1 MPKERIAMSDS
12 FIFYKSFWE
21 CVEDLDP
28 GEDATP
34 EEKDEALR
42 TQFNVLRAICEY
54 AFEGKEPPRGGLES
68 ALFRQAK
75 PQIDANK
82 RRCENGK
89 KGGRPKTNAEPSENH
104 EEAKQKPMVIEDETI
119 GKQKENHRLSTSKP
133 NVNVNVNDN
142 VNVNVN
148 DNANENEKVNVKDKT
163 LMRTRAQGVTASQMV
178 IDHGFSEPVQGKV
191 LDWIRY
197 KTEKR
202 QGYKETGLKSL
213 ITVIQ
218 RQIDLYGESA
228 VIRCIEDS
236 MAAGWQGI
244 AWGRIESKPQKKDR
258 YDEIRSWFTEDAG

>member
-1 MPKERIAMSDS
+1 MSDS

-28 GEDATP
+28 GEDATL
-34 EEKDEALR
+34 EEKYEAMKMQLSVIR
-42 TQFNVLRAICEY
+42 SFCEY

-75 PQIDANK
+75 PQIDANEEK
-82 RRCENGK
+82 RKNGK
-89 KGGRPKTNAEPSENH
+89 KGGRPKTKHDETP
-104 EEAKQKPMVIEDETI
+104 EEEKPMVIEDETI

-142 VNVNVN
+142 VNDNVNVN
-148 DNANENEKVNVKDKT
+148 DNANENEKGNVKDKT
-163 LMRTRAQGVTASQMV
+163 LKRTGAQGTASQMV
-178 IDHGFSEPVQGKV
+178 IDHGFSAPVQTAV
-191 LDWIRY
+191 LDWLKY

-213 ITVIQ
+213 LTVIQ
-218 RQIDLYGESA
+218 KRIDEFGEAA

-244 AWGRIESKPQKKDR
+244 VWDRIKGKPQEKDR
-258 YDEIRSWFTEDAG
+258 YAEIRSWFTEDAG